1 MSEGNGLRVVGA
13 GLGRTATRSL
23 KDALELLLGGPCYH
37 MMEVFPRPEH
47 IGIWTDAAEGKPVD
61 WPALFDGFVAAVDW
75 PTCAFWR
82 EISDVWPDSLILLST
97 RTDAAAWF
105 TSADATIFN
114 VVDDGQLP
122 PEMQPFRI
130 MWDAI
135 ATNTFTP
142 NFRERDAAM
151 AAYDAHN
158 AAVRAEADPAR
169 LVEWQARDGW
179 EPLCAALGV
188 PVPDVPFPHL
198 NTTEEWLQRDGP
210 PDSVTSH

>member
-1 MSEGNGLRVVGA
+1 MPEGNGLQVVGA

-47 IGIWTDAAEGKPVD
+47 VAIWTDAAEGRPVD

-75 PTCAFWR
+75 PTCAFWHQIG
-82 EISDVWPDSLILLST
+82 EVWPDSIILLST
-97 RTDAAAWF
+97 RTDADTWF
-105 TSADATIFN
+105 KSADATIFN
-114 VVDDGQLP
+114 VVGSELP
-122 PEMQPFRI
+122 PEMEPFGR
-130 MWDAI
+130 MWGAI

-142 NFRERDAAM
+142 DFKDHDAAV
-151 AAYDAHN
+151 AAYEAHN

-169 LVEWQARDGW
+169 LVEWQAQDGW

-188 PVPDVPFPHL
+188 PVPDVAFPHL
-198 NTTEEWLQRDGP
+198 NTTEEWQERGDRP
-210 PDSVTSH
+210 PASIDPG